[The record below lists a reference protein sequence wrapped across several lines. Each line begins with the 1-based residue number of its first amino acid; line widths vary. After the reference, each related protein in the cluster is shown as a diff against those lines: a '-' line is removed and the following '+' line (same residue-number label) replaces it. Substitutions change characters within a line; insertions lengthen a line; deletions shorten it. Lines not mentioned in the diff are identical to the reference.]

1 MEKNNIKY
9 LIFSWILFN
18 ASGYLNYNTC
28 YSNKIYLYK
37 HFDFTGIAETIQILM
52 TIIILVISIICL
64 IKSIQAREKG
74 VDFLFNKCMVA
85 VFIIYSILSICTYIY
100 VRSSEENVALKMQSD
115 IEEYSKTTKQDQLNK
130 NKVKNKNSFEEY
142 MVNDK
147 YYERKKEIIEQIE
160 NSSKI
165 ERYISM
171 LFVNYSYEH
180 YGSTITDEVEY
191 YGIFLELILIGL
203 FGAIFYLFNMN
214 AKDNTKVFYD
224 KTNYIM

>member
-85 VFIIYSILSICTYIY
+85 VFIIYSIHICEKF
-100 VRSSEENVALKMQSD
+100 RRKCC
-115 IEEYSKTTKQDQLNK
+115 TK
-130 NKVKNKNSFEEY
+130 
-142 MVNDK
+142 
-147 YYERKKEIIEQIE
+147 
-160 NSSKI
+160 
-165 ERYISM
+165 
-171 LFVNYSYEH
+171 
-180 YGSTITDEVEY
+180 
-191 YGIFLELILIGL
+191 
-203 FGAIFYLFNMN
+203 N
-214 AKDNTKVFYD
+214 AK
-224 KTNYIM
+224 